1 MKVSNGNYLWGITV
15 GIGSMSAAPFIFG
28 RSAAEKSIPTAI
40 VLLVIA
46 GLISAIVCFF
56 TKEEGTKVNDTTIDL
71 NGVEIIK
78 TKESVRIKLPKM
90 KKKDI
95 LKFHKILEDLVGE
108 KFDLFVGGKEVS
120 IGELV

>member
-1 MKVSNGNYLWGITV
+1 MKVSNGNYLWGITM
-15 GIGSMSAAPFIFG
+15 GIGAMSASPYLFG
-28 RSAAEKSIPTAI
+28 RVAAERSIPTA
-40 VLLVIA
+40 VTLLVITC
-46 GLISAIVCFF
+46 LIAAFVCFF

-120 IGELV
+120 VGELV